1 MEGFLKIGDT
11 TFDLNTSALYSW
23 AGVMDNEENIGSLML
38 GIEATFKEGI
48 YDGEE
53 IKPEISIYFYDMN
66 VEEVSEMVGKSIELN
81 DRHKSIE
88 REDFVLLFDDEAFE
102 KYKINV
108 LAVENGEMH
117 IEMSGSIIKDID
129 EWPLKTVDFYMDC
142 WLAIKII

>member
-11 TFDLNTSALYSW
+11 TFDLNTSALYSS
-23 AGVMDNEENIGSLML
+23 AGVMDNEDNIGSLML

-88 REDFVLLFDDEAFE
+88 REDFVLLLDDEAFE

-142 WLAIKII
+142 WLAIKTI